1 MCIHEFCHHKVLTK
15 LFTGLVTGDAYFG
28 DTFYAIPRSSSICV
42 LGFEMF
48 GTAQAGPHSEQTQPS
63 TRMADERGS
72 V

>member
-28 DTFYAIPRSSSICV
+28 DAFYAIPRSSSICV

-48 GTAQAGPHSEQTQPS
+48 GTAQAGPHCE
-63 TRMADERGS
+63 
-72 V
+72 